1 MVKRN
6 TKRGN
11 RASSGNSVV
20 HQQSGSFASTAT
32 KTVTAGELKL
42 PLDRPVEFL
51 SGFIEFG
58 TNATAV
64 CSVNLQDPV
73 GNVIY
78 TSLPK
83 LMAQGAIN
91 RVNFSVPKIGLRT
104 WASATSAAIVVE
116 SPDAVLT
123 GAHYNVVVRVR
134 YGMPQA
140 SVQT

>member
-6 TKRGN
+6 NKRSN
-11 RASSGNSVV
+11 RGASGNSVV

-42 PLDRPVEFL
+42 PLDRPLEFL

-64 CSVNLQDPV
+64 ASVNLQDPA
-73 GNVIY
+73 GNIIF

-104 WASATSAAIVVE
+104 WASATSPAIVVE

-123 GAHYNVVVRVR
+123 GAHYNVVLRVR
-134 YGMPQA
+134 YGLPIA
-140 SVQT
+140 AVQT